1 MPTAYVRFT
10 EAAVED
16 LRTLQRRDPQI
27 VRQVLKKCLLLE
39 RDPQAGDPLLGDL
52 IGYRKLVVGNRD
64 WRLVWRV
71 TEDDSGGVSVDIA
84 EVWAAGARS
93 DDEIYR
99 EMSERVAAMPA
110 APLTIALA
118 EVVGLFAP
126 GEGIG
131 AHAEPEHDPVPGWLR
146 DRLVHTAGMTPAE
159 VAELSGAAAADL
171 WDTYMRG
178 EP

>member
-1 MPTAYVRFT
+1 MPSTYVRFT
-10 EAAVED
+10 DAAVED

-64 WRLVWRV
+64 WRFVWRV
-71 TEDDSGGVSVDIA
+71 NEDDSGGVSVDIA
-84 EVWAAGARS
+84 E
-93 DDEIYR
+93 I
-99 EMSERVAAMPA
+99 
-110 APLTIALA
+110 
-118 EVVGLFAP
+118 VGLFAP

-146 DRLVHTAGMTPAE
+146 DRLVHTAGMTLTE